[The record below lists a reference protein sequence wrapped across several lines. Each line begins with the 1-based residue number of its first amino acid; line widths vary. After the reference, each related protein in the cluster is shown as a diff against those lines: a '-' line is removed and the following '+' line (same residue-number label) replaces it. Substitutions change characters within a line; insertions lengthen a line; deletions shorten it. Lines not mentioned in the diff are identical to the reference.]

1 MVQKVQK
8 VQNEYI
14 KTMNKARNN
23 GDESFVYKGSTY
35 VKSSVASG
43 MVIYV
48 KEENLEEYLKNS
60 KNSKKG
66 KKGKKK

>member
-1 MVQKVQK
+1 MVK
-8 VQNEYI
+8 NEYMDM
-14 KTMNKARNN
+14 MNKARNN
-23 GDESFVYKGSTY
+23 GDESFVYKGTTY

-48 KEENLEEYLKNS
+48 KEENLGKLK
-60 KNSKKG
+60 KKL